1 MTDKQWHD
9 LLAVLDGAVLKPLP
23 IGFIIDCPWLPGWC
37 GIEIADYLSSENLWF
52 DANRKAIE
60 TFREVWFLPG
70 FWSEFGM
77 CTEPSAFGSRCIFP
91 RNEFPFAEKIIADV
105 GQIAN
110 LKEPNPLT
118 DGLLPF
124 MLNRLKWA
132 RPRIQDLGH
141 QIRFSVSRGPL
152 NVATFL
158 MGTTEFL
165 MALKTDPEPCHR
177 LLRVIT
183 DFLKKWHALQRETL
197 PTIDGMMML
206 DDIVGFMG
214 EKDFVEF
221 GLPYL
226 RELYSTDVAV
236 KFFHNDAPCAKSIKC
251 YPDLG
256 INLYNPG
263 IQSTLTEMRALTSGK
278 LAILGNIPPR
288 DVLAQG
294 TPEDVRAAVE
304 CLLFGTINH
313 SRLILSC
320 GGGMPPGVTSENI
333 RAFIEAARSWSAGFQ
348 PARPGHMPN
357 AQVAH
362 RRSRGLETR
371 APHFP

>member
-1 MTDKQWHD
+1 MTNQQWND
-9 LLAVLDGAVLKPLP
+9 LLAVLRGEVLTPVP
-23 IGFIIDCPWLPGWC
+23 VGFIIDCPWLPGWH
-37 GIEIADYLSSENLWF
+37 GIEIVDYLSSETLWF
-52 DANRKAIE
+52 EANRRAIE
-60 TFREVWFLPG
+60 TFPDVWFLPG

-91 RNEFPFAEKIIADV
+91 RNEFPFAEKILTDV
-105 GQIAN
+105 GQIAD
-110 LKEPNPLT
+110 LRVPDPHT

-132 RPRIQDLGH
+132 RPRLEDLGH

-165 MALKTDPEPCHR
+165 MALKTDPAPAHR

-183 DFLKKWHALQRETL
+183 DYLKQWHALQRETF
-197 PTIDGMMML
+197 PTIDGLLVL

-214 EKDFVEF
+214 EMDFVAF

-226 RELYSTDVAV
+226 RELFAADVAV
-236 KFFHNDAPCAKSIKC
+236 KFFHNNTACAKSIKY
-251 YPDLG
+251 YPEIG

-263 IQSTLTEMRALTSGK
+263 IQTPLAEMRRLCGHRLT
-278 LAILGNIPPR
+278 ILGTIPPR
-288 DVLAQG
+288 DVLAAG
-294 TPEDVRAAVE
+294 TPDDVRAAVR
-304 CLLFGTINH
+304 LLLAETPDR

-320 GGGMPPGVTSENI
+320 AGGLPPGVSTENL
-333 RAFIEAARSWSAGFQ
+333 RAFLEAARG
-348 PARPGHMPN
+348 
-357 AQVAH
+357 
-362 RRSRGLETR
+362 
-371 APHFP
+371 